1 MAKPVDPNK
10 EDQYATTIL
19 NRNARPIRLIID
31 NGINDDNNVVTLSQQ
46 KVDELQLFFGDR
58 VLLKGEKRRET
69 LCEVHISASC
79 PTNYI
84 QMNYVVRNN
93 LRVRL
98 GDIVSIEGCR

>member
-46 KVDELQLFFGDR
+46 KVDELQLFGS
-58 VLLKGEKRRET
+58 T
-69 LCEVHISASC
+69 
-79 PTNYI
+79 
-84 QMNYVVRNN
+84 
-93 LRVRL
+93 
-98 GDIVSIEGCR
+98 